1 MLNSELGHSNME
13 FNQRKEKY
21 IERVKSNPELVL
33 FIINT
38 SRKEN
43 SELLLNPNNFN
54 ELKIAEIA
62 FPFWEE
68 IYSLV
73 TNNEVMP
80 DIENNIVVKMLIDS
94 INKLKEKKDISIT
107 RFNYEEMDKLAR
119 FNYDTLVL
127 THANQTEL
135 FDYIGDKCG
144 FDVENISDIERLNEY
159 MALASL
165 SFTKLKDNDLFNE
178 DLTSLSD
185 EDFQI
190 LIRYVNT
197 FHKIYQENMEN
208 KQSKQ
213 KK

>member
-1 MLNSELGHSNME
+1 
-13 FNQRKEKY
+13 
-21 IERVKSNPELVL
+21 
-33 FIINT
+33 
-38 SRKEN
+38 
-43 SELLLNPNNFN
+43 
-54 ELKIAEIA
+54 
-62 FPFWEE
+62 
-68 IYSLV
+68 
-73 TNNEVMP
+73 
-80 DIENNIVVKMLIDS
+80 MLIDS

-107 RFNYEEMDKLAR
+107 GFNYEEMDKLAR

-165 SFTKLKDNDLFNE
+165 SFNKLKDNDLFNE